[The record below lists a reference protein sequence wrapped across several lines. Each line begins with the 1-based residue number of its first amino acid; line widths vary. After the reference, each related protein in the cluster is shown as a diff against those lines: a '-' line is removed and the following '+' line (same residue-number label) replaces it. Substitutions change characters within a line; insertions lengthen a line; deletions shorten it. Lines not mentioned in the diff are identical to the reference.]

1 MNEIEKF
8 EQKIYCTDC
17 GKYVGTSFYY
27 GTYAPKMISYCPRPC
42 E

>member
-1 MNEIEKF
+1 MNEIKKF

-17 GKYVGTSFYY
+17 GKYVGNQVHY
-27 GTYAPKMISYCPRPC
+27 GTYLPKITAECPRGC